1 MDAALE
7 KAQVSQIDDALNT
20 NGNNNDAENDLN
32 KPQRLAG
39 DAPSDLRLD
48 KHWLPLV
55 PQPTKHKDDPL
66 VSLTNK
72 TIIHQEYHDS
82 NIYRTGLQHSSSSS
96 LFKSAG

>member
-20 NGNNNDAENDLN
+20 NGNNNDAEHDLN
-32 KPQRLAG
+32 DPQRLAG

-48 KHWLPLV
+48 KHGLPLV

-66 VSLTNK
+66 ASLP
-72 TIIHQEYHDS
+72 I
-82 NIYRTGLQHSSSSS
+82 
-96 LFKSAG
+96 